1 MSRKAAVPASAPRD
15 MQKELAAAEALK
27 FQLSEIFGEGETDTA
42 LLKDAIEGETQL
54 LETVDVVLRQIAAD
68 ETHIEGIK
76 LHQKAVAGRKSRLEK
91 RSETLRTML
100 ASALEIMDERKLE
113 RPLAVLTLKGVA
125 AKLVITDEAAI
136 PSRFWKT
143 PEPELARSELA
154 AELRAHQ
161 ETLSGKLAEIS
172 EALASGAIDA
182 DQAEQNREAV
192 VAAFPSIPGA
202 ELDGG
207 GSTVQ
212 IRFS

>member
-1 MSRKAAVPASAPRD
+1 MTRKAAPASAPRD
-15 MQKELAAAEALK
+15 LQKELAAAGALK
-27 FQLSEIFGEGETDTA
+27 FQLTEIFGEGETDTA

-76 LHQKAVAGRKSRLEK
+76 AHQKIVTGRKSRLEK
-91 RSETLRTML
+91 RTETLRTML
-100 ASALEIMDERKLE
+100 ASALEIMEERKLE
-113 RPLAVLTLKGVA
+113 RPLAVLTLKA
-125 AKLVITDEAAI
+125 TAPKLVITDEAAI

-143 PEPELARSELA
+143 PEPELARGDLADELK
-154 AELRAHQ
+154 AHQ
-161 ETLSGKLAEIS
+161 ETLTGKLAEIA

-182 DQAEQNREAV
+182 DQAEDNREAV

-202 ELDGG
+202 EFDGG